1 MLFHNSSEVY
11 MQDLESGLSYMLK
24 IEVANKPI
32 IEGPAYVALQN
43 FIDMLGEV
51 RHIMYDRMITIFLS
65 SLSAHD
71 ALTLLSQAENNM
83 CFSYELCK
91 RPTIL
96 AEMNTSLPI
105 PL

>member
-1 MLFHNSSEVY
+1 

-32 IEGPAYVALQN
+32 IEGPAYLALQN

-51 RHIMYDRMITIFLS
+51 RYTIYRPLITISFFS
-65 SLSAHD
+65 ISTHN
-71 ALTLLSQAENNM
+71 ALKLLSQAVNN
-83 CFSYELCK
+83 EPRK
-91 RPTIL
+91 WPTIL
-96 AEMNTSLPI
+96 VKINSSFFT

>member
-1 MLFHNSSEVY
+1 

-51 RHIMYDRMITIFLS
+51 RYTIPWSPSFFS
-65 SLSAHD
+65 ISTHN
-71 ALTLLSQAENNM
+71 ALRLLSQAVNN
-83 CFSYELCK
+83 EPRK
-91 RPTIL
+91 WPTIL
-96 AEMNTSLPI
+96 VKINTSFFT

>member
-1 MLFHNSSEVY
+1 

-51 RHIMYDRMITIFLS
+51 RYTIYHPLITIF
-65 SLSAHD
+65 
-71 ALTLLSQAENNM
+71 
-83 CFSYELCK
+83 FS
-91 RPTIL
+91 I
-96 AEMNTSLPI
+96 MS
-105 PL
+105 